1 MFYPLVRLHPIA
13 RRLGQMDADDLRAL
27 QKMDPEDLV
36 TLGRVV
42 SCGRIIAQSSEYGLI
57 QGLIEAFR
65 GLASDLVG
73 YPEAGSKFDELKGK
87 RSEFKGQGEKD
98 ITALAE
104 IARVIVEKQP
114 DWQVSYRK
122 ATGDVQV
129 VASRTG
135 ETVKLVSLDPPDLTT
150 GGALRYVRDHQDIA
164 DKLKKAA
171 SLSGNP
177 GWFLYLLLVIIA
189 LALIFVGVV
198 DILAYRKQKWEEIL
212 IKRIAANEA
221 RIGVING
228 ELLTLGPNDPR
239 KQKLS
244 QEKNGLEAE
253 NAELRKALQKS
264 QESGGPIEDIIKALG
279 IAPIVQGIVAL
290 SGIILVGGLLIW
302 VLSPSPASAFTPA
315 RKKA

>member
-1 MFYPLVRLHPIA
+1 MFYPLVKLYPIA

-36 TLGRVV
+36 TLGRIV

-57 QGLIEAFR
+57 QGLIEACR

-87 RSEFKGQGEKD
+87 RSEFKDHGEKD
-98 ITALAE
+98 ITALVE

-122 ATGDVQV
+122 AAGDVQI

-135 ETVKLVSLDPPDLTT
+135 ETVKMVSLDPLDSTT
-150 GGALRYVRDHQDIA
+150 GGALRYVRDHQDIV

-171 SLSGNP
+171 SLGNP

-189 LALIFVGVV
+189 LALIFIGVV
-198 DILAYRKQKWEEIL
+198 DILASRKQKWEEIL

-221 RIGVING
+221 RIGVINE

-279 IAPIVQGIVAL
+279 IAPIIQGIVAL
-290 SGIILVGGLLIW
+290 SGIILVGGLLVWI
-302 VLSPSPASAFTPA
+302 LSPSPASAFAPA